1 MNFETS
7 KNLGGVG
14 AILMFVG
21 IFPYI
26 SVYGITEL
34 FGAIIVLIAMKGVA
48 DYYREAGIFN
58 NALYA
63 IISGIVGAVAFVGI
77 MFVALV
83 DFFTELGI
91 SLGVG
96 TVSDWTT
103 QISAIDWQNSDVS
116 TIWKFIGF
124 IFLDIV
130 VIFVFILITAILLRK
145 SLGLLSTNS
154 GISLFSTTGTVLLI
168 GAALTIVFGFGLII
182 VWISTLLL
190 AAAFFQLRPTPTKP
204 PTPPSNT
211 YSNQA

>member
-1 MNFETS
+1 VNFETS

-34 FGAIIVLIAMKGVA
+34 LGAILVLIAMKGYA
-48 DYYREAGIFN
+48 DYYHEAGIFN

-77 MFVALV
+77 IFVALV
-83 DFFTELGI
+83 DLFMELGI

-103 QISAIDWQNSDVS
+103 QISAIDLQNIDISM
-116 TIWKFIGF
+116 IWKFVGF
-124 IFLDIV
+124 IFIDIV
-130 VIFVFILITAILLRK
+130 VLFVFILITAIFLRK
-145 SLGLLSTNS
+145 SLGLLSTHT
-154 GISLFSTTGTVLLI
+154 GISLFSTTGTILI
-168 GAALTIVFGFGLII
+168 IGSALTIVFGLGLII
-182 VWISTLLL
+182 VWISMLLL
-190 AAAFFQLRPTPTKP
+190 AAAFFQLRQTPTQP
-204 PTPPSNT
+204 PTPQPKP